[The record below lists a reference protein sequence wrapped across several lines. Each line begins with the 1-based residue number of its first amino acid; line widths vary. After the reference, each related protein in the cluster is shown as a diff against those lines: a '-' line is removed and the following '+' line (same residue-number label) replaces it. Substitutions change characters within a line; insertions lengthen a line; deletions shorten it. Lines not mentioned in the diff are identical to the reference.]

1 MTHIFELGAAF
12 GFGGLTATLALM
24 LMEVFRDW
32 RESHGIDRM
41 VRRGDGVR
49 RRDRGGRSG
58 DAHWRQR

>member
-12 GFGGLTATLALM
+12 AFGGLTATLALM
-24 LMEVFRDW
+24 LMDIFRDW

-49 RRDRGGRSG
+49 RRDRSGRAR
-58 DAHWRQR
+58 DAHGRQR